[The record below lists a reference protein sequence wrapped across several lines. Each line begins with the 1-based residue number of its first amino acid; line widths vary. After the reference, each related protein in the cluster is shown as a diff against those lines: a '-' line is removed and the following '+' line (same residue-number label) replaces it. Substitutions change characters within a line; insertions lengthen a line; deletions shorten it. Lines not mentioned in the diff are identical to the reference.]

1 MATTSSSQ
9 ASRQDPTFRNYD
21 SASAQ
26 RYLKHRPGYP
36 DKLIDLV
43 ISHHTS
49 SGGDLN
55 LVLDVGCGPG
65 TATRLLAPHFQ
76 HAIGADPG
84 QSMIEA
90 ARTVASSTKSGEPIT
105 YEVSSAESLSDLS
118 ALKKFSTDGSSSV
131 DLVTAATAAHW
142 FDMPR
147 FWGEAAKILKPG
159 GSVIVWCFAGYN
171 IDPNTTPNGNKL
183 REFFK
188 KMEEEILAPY
198 ELPGNRIVREMY
210 INLGMP
216 WECID
221 RLGAND
227 QSLKRLLDEFDEK
240 EFVRLEFNKE
250 GNLAP
255 GESFFT
261 GTMRTDFNQAKA
273 LMGTA
278 SPVTRWREANREKV
292 ESGEV
297 EDVMDTFVRR
307 AKEIMEEVPEGKGRD
322 WIDSGSALV
331 VLVVKKRK

>member
-1 MATTSSSQ
+1 MATTASSQ
-9 ASRQDPTFRNYD
+9 AARQDPTFRNYD

-26 RYLKHRPGYP
+26 RYLQHRPGYA
-36 DKLIDLV
+36 DKVIDLV

-55 LVLDVGCGPG
+55 VVVDVGCGPG
-65 TATRLLAPHFQ
+65 IATRSLAPHFQ

-90 ARTVASSTKSGEPIT
+90 ARTVPSSTKSGAPIT
-105 YEVSSAESLSDLS
+105 YEVSSAESLSNLS
-118 ALKKFSTDGSSSV
+118 ALKQFSTDGSSCV
-131 DLVTAATAAHW
+131 DLITAATAAHW
-142 FDMPR
+142 FDMPH

-159 GSVIVWCFAGYN
+159 GSVIIWCFAGYS
-171 IDPNTTPNGNKL
+171 IDPNTTPNGHKL

-188 KMEEEILAPY
+188 KFEEETLAPY
-198 ELPGNRIVREMY
+198 ELPGNRISREMY
-210 INLGMP
+210 IDLGMP

-221 RLGAND
+221 RLDAND
-227 QSLKRLLDEFDEK
+227 QSLKKLLEEFDEK
-240 EFVRLEFNKE
+240 DFVRLEFNKD
-250 GNLAP
+250 GKVAP
-255 GESFFT
+255 GEDFFT
-261 GTMRTDFNQAKA
+261 GTTRTDFARVKA

-292 ESGEV
+292 ERGEL
-297 EDVMDTFVRR
+297 EDVMDNFVRR
-307 AKEIMEEVPEGKGRD
+307 SKEIMEEVPEGKGRD